1 MPEPGPADAPR
12 PASVPFQPVV
22 VPTAGDLLP
31 PSAQVIPQGPYKYK
45 KPVRERVSLFG
56 WSTLIFIGVCA
67 FGYYKWDEY
76 QPPPPPVK
84 PKGPLREV
92 PTNAN
97 PLTAFKQ
104 AKDIIQKAGDKQKA
118 TYDEVAAMDKMT
130 ASDAPDQKLKP
141 ASGGVAIVAG
151 STVTAAPASS
161 AGVSPESAG
170 PAVSR
175 EVNNI
180 VKASDVAAVPPSA
193 AFKKWATKL
202 KIGGMRPGANPRVFI
217 ERTTY
222 EVGDLVEPQ
231 MGIRFEGYNPETRLL
246 RFRDRSGAVVEVWY

>member
-1 MPEPGPADAPR
+1 M
-12 PASVPFQPVV
+12 
-22 VPTAGDLLP
+22 P
-31 PSAQVIPQGPYKYK
+31 PSAKVIPQEPYKYK
-45 KPVRERVSLFG
+45 KPMRERASLFG
-56 WSTLIFIGVCA
+56 WSTLIFIAACG

-76 QPPPPPVK
+76 QKRPPPPPPVK
-84 PKGPLREV
+84 PKVPLKEV
-92 PTNAN
+92 PLNAN

-130 ASDAPDQKLKP
+130 ASDAPEQKPKA
-141 ASGGVAIVAG
+141 ASGGVAVVSS
-151 STVTAAPASS
+151 STAS
-161 AGVSPESAG
+161 GAG
-170 PAVSR
+170 PGPVAVVTESTAPTVSR

-180 VKASDVAAVPPSA
+180 VKASDVAAAPPSA
-193 AFKKWATKL
+193 AFKQWAKKL

-231 MGIRFEGYNPETRLL
+231 MGIRFDGYNPETRLL
-246 RFRDRSGAVVEVWY
+246 RFKDRSGAVVEVWY